1 MARRTADD
9 GRRGP
14 TSCFSSSAPRTFRM
28 TLRPTSTRV
37 VPPRPASAASP
48 LNAVTTPGGSWRRS
62 TAREVPIGELQE
74 KFGWTDESWQVG
86 LMNAADAAS
95 GVKSRK
101 GNGAVSAAELER
113 YLAAPE
119 DGQYLT
125 STALQQK
132 RSALDAKLA
141 QGNGTAVDVDAFEGG
156 WQATVARRADL
167 LGGNDDGQLSAEELD
182 AFIQA
187 SKAGKHA
194 DTRWVPDQQMAALQS
209 RVAEAA
215 GELDPLRPEG
225 APGANGLSLVKEYAR
240 LALDQGAN
248 VPTFVSYMLSAA
260 DVQETPA
267 GVSRLESTFVRDPEL
282 GRAGVTDS
290 DYTNTG
296 FDRGHMKPAED
307 SPTQEA
313 MDESHQMSNI
323 APQHGNH
330 NQQVWRTL
338 EQGVS
343 GLVNSQGGKAYI
355 FTGNLYLDA
364 KGQPLPPEQRE
375 TTGAGERRIAIPTH
389 NFKTVLHELP
399 NGNLT
404 MYAYLM
410 PNAKEGPS
418 KKEDILP
425 LLDSHR
431 VPVDRIEELL
441 GQDLYANLPQRVQDK
456 LEKGTPG
463 EGVFQRDSLYFAA
476 SLFRFAPG
484 N

>member
-1 MARRTADD
+1 MVRRTADD
-9 GRRGP
+9 EGRGS
-14 TSCFSSSAPRTFRM
+14 TSCLTSSAPRTFRM
-28 TLRPTSTRV
+28 TLRPTTTRA

-62 TAREVPIGELQE
+62 TAREVPINELQE
-74 KFGWTDESWQVG
+74 KFGWKDDSWQVG
-86 LMNAADAAS
+86 LMQAADAAGS
-95 GVKSRK
+95 KTRG
-101 GNGAVSAAELER
+101 GNGQVSAAELER

-132 RSALDAKLA
+132 RSSLDAKLA
-141 QGNGTAVDVDAFEGG
+141 QGNGSSVGVDAFESG

-167 LGGNDDGQLSAEELD
+167 LGGNGDGQLSAEELD

-194 DTRWVPDQQMAALQS
+194 DTRWVPDQQMAAFQS

-215 GELDPLRPEG
+215 GELDPLRPAG
-225 APGANGLSLVKEYAR
+225 AMGSEGLSLVKEYSR

-248 VPTFVSYMLSAA
+248 VPTFVSYMLSAS
-260 DVQETPA
+260 DIQETPA
-267 GVSRLESTFVRDPEL
+267 TVSRLESTFVRDPEL
-282 GRAGVTDS
+282 GRNGVTDS
-290 DYTNTG
+290 DYTRTG

-313 MDESHQMSNI
+313 MNESHLMTNI

-343 GLVNSQGGKAYI
+343 GLVNSLGGKAYI
-355 FTGNLYLDA
+355 LTGNLYLDD
-364 KGQPLPPEQRE
+364 KGQPLPPEKRE
-375 TTGAGERRIAIPTH
+375 TTGAGERRLAVPTH

-399 NGNLT
+399 NGSLT
-404 MYAYLM
+404 MYAYLV
-410 PNAKEGPS
+410 PNTKDGPS

-456 LEKGTPG
+456 LEKGTPA
-463 EGVFQRDSLYFAA
+463 EGVFQRNSLYFAA

>member
-1 MARRTADD
+1 
-9 GRRGP
+9 
-14 TSCFSSSAPRTFRM
+14 M

-95 GVKSRK
+95 GVKSRN

-167 LGGNDDGQLSAEELD
+167 LGGNADGQLSAEELD

-267 GVSRLESTFVRDPEL
+267 GVSRLESTFVRDPVL

-313 MDESHQMSNI
+313 MNESHQMSNI

-355 FTGNLYLDA
+355 LTGNLYLDDQ
-364 KGQPLPPEQRE
+364 GQPVPPEQRE
-375 TTGAGERRIAIPTH
+375 TTGAGERRLAIPTH

-399 NGNLT
+399 NGSLT

-410 PNAKEGPS
+410 PNAKDGPS

-425 LLDSHR
+425 LLDAHR

-441 GQDLYANLPQRVQDK
+441 GQDLYANLPKRVQDR

>member
-95 GVKSRK
+95 GVKSRN

-167 LGGNDDGQLSAEELD
+167 LGGNADGQLSAEELD

-313 MDESHQMSNI
+313 MNESHQMSNI

-355 FTGNLYLDA
+355 LTGNLYLDDQ
-364 KGQPLPPEQRE
+364 GQPVPPAQRE
-375 TTGAGERRIAIPTH
+375 TTGAGERRLAIPTH

-399 NGNLT
+399 NGGLT
-404 MYAYLM
+404 MYAYLV
-410 PNAKEGPS
+410 PNAKDGPS

-441 GQDLYANLPQRVQDK
+441 GQDLYANLPKRVQDK

>member
-1 MARRTADD
+1 
-9 GRRGP
+9 
-14 TSCFSSSAPRTFRM
+14 M

-95 GVKSRK
+95 GVKSRN

-167 LGGNDDGQLSAEELD
+167 LGGNADGQLSAEELD

-313 MDESHQMSNI
+313 MNESHQMSNI

-355 FTGNLYLDA
+355 LTGNLYLDDQ
-364 KGQPLPPEQRE
+364 GQPVPPAQRE
-375 TTGAGERRIAIPTH
+375 TTGAGERRLAIPTH

-399 NGNLT
+399 NGGLT
-404 MYAYLM
+404 MYAYLV
-410 PNAKEGPS
+410 PNAKDGPS

-441 GQDLYANLPQRVQDK
+441 GQDLYANLPKRVQDK

>member
-1 MARRTADD
+1 M
-9 GRRGP
+9 
-14 TSCFSSSAPRTFRM
+14 
-28 TLRPTSTRV
+28 
-37 VPPRPASAASP
+37 
-48 LNAVTTPGGSWRRS
+48 
-62 TAREVPIGELQE
+62 PISELQE
-74 KFGWTDESWQVG
+74 KFGWKDDSWQVG
-86 LMNAADAAS
+86 LMQAADAAS
-95 GVKSRK
+95 PIKSRG
-101 GNGAVSAAELER
+101 GNGQVSAAELEA

-141 QGNGTAVDVDAFEGG
+141 AAGGGAVDVDAFDSG
-156 WQATVARRADL
+156 WQATVAKRADL
-167 LGGNDDGQLSAEELD
+167 LGGNGDGQLSAEELD

-194 DTRWVPDQQMAALQS
+194 ETRWVPDQQMAALQS

-215 GELDPLRPEG
+215 GEVDPLRATGDAGSEALG
-225 APGANGLSLVKEYAR
+225 LVKEYSR
-240 LALDQGAN
+240 ISLDQGAN
-248 VPTFVSYMLSAA
+248 VPTFVSYMLSAS
-260 DVQETPA
+260 DIRETPA
-267 GVSRLESTFVRDPEL
+267 TVSRLESTFVRDPEL
-282 GRAGVTDS
+282 GRDGVTDS
-290 DYTNTG
+290 DYTRTG

-313 MDESHQMSNI
+313 MNESHQMTNI

-343 GLVNSQGGKAYI
+343 GLVNAQGGKAYI
-355 FTGNLYLDA
+355 VTGNLYLDD

-375 TTGAGERRIAIPTH
+375 TTGAGSRRLAVPTH

-404 MYAYLM
+404 MYAYLV
-410 PNAKEGPS
+410 PNVKDGPS

-441 GQDLYANLPQRVQDK
+441 GQDLYANLPKHVQAR

-463 EGVFQRDSLYFAA
+463 EGVFQRNSLYFAS

>member
-1 MARRTADD
+1 
-9 GRRGP
+9 
-14 TSCFSSSAPRTFRM
+14 M
-28 TLRPTSTRV
+28 TLRPTTTRAA
-37 VPPRPASAASP
+37 PPRPAPAASP
-48 LNAVTTPGGSWRRS
+48 LNAVTTPKGSWRRS
-62 TAREVPIGELQE
+62 TAREVPINELQE
-74 KFGWTDESWQVG
+74 KFGWTAESWQVG
-86 LMNAADAAS
+86 LMKAADAAGS
-95 GVKSRK
+95 KTRG
-101 GNGAVSAAELER
+101 GNGQVSAAELEN

-119 DGQYLT
+119 DGRYLT
-125 STALQQK
+125 STALQQN
-132 RSALDAKLA
+132 RAALDAKLA
-141 QGNGTAVDVDAFEGG
+141 QGNGTAVDVDAFDSG

-167 LGGNDDGQLSAEELD
+167 LGGNGDGQLSADELE

-187 SKAGKHA
+187 SKAGKSE

-215 GELDPLRPEG
+215 GELDPLRPAGDLGSE
-225 APGANGLSLVKEYAR
+225 GLSLVKEYSR

-248 VPTFVSYMLSAA
+248 VPSFVSYMLSAS
-260 DVQETPA
+260 DIRETPA
-267 GVSRLESTFVRDPEL
+267 TVTRLDSTFVRDPEV
-282 GRAGVTDS
+282 GRTGVTDS
-290 DYTNTG
+290 DYRNTG

-313 MDESHQMSNI
+313 MNESHQMTNI

-355 FTGNLYLDA
+355 VTGNLFLDA
-364 KGQPLPPEQRE
+364 NGQPIPPEQRE
-375 TTGAGERRIAIPTH
+375 TTGAGERRIAVPTH

-404 MYAYLM
+404 MYAYLV
-410 PNAKEGPS
+410 PNVKDGPS
-418 KKEDILP
+418 KKEQILP
-425 LLDSHR
+425 LLDAHR

-441 GQDLYANLPQRVQDK
+441 GQDLYANLPKHVQDK

-463 EGVFQRDSLYFAA
+463 EGVFQRNSLYFAA
-476 SLFRFAPG
+476 SLFGFAPG

>member
-1 MARRTADD
+1 M
-9 GRRGP
+9 
-14 TSCFSSSAPRTFRM
+14 
-28 TLRPTSTRV
+28 
-37 VPPRPASAASP
+37 
-48 LNAVTTPGGSWRRS
+48 
-62 TAREVPIGELQE
+62 PIQELQE
-74 KFGWTDESWQVG
+74 KFGWADESWQVG

-95 GVKSRK
+95 TSKSRG
-101 GNGAVSAAELER
+101 GNGAVSAAELES
-113 YLAAPE
+113 YLAAPG
-119 DGQYLT
+119 DGQFLT

-141 QGNGTAVDVDAFEGG
+141 QAKGNAVDVDAFDSG
-156 WQATVARRADL
+156 WQDTVARRADL
-167 LGGNDDGQLSAEELD
+167 LGGNGDGQLSAAELD

-194 DTRWVPDQQMAALQS
+194 DTRWVPDQQAAAFQS

-215 GELDPLRPEG
+215 GELDPLRPAGELG
-225 APGANGLSLVKEYAR
+225 SEGLSLVKEYSR

-248 VPTFVSYMLSAA
+248 VPTFVSYMLSAS

-282 GRAGVTDS
+282 GRNGVTDS

-313 MDESHQMSNI
+313 MDESHLMSNI

-355 FTGNLYLDA
+355 ITGNLYLDD
-364 KGQPLPPEQRE
+364 KGQPLPPEKRE
-375 TTGAGERRIAIPTH
+375 TTGAGERRLAVPTH

-404 MYAYLM
+404 MYAYLV
-410 PNAKEGPS
+410 PNMKEGPS

-441 GQDLYANLPQRVQDK
+441 GQDLYANLPKGVQEK
-456 LEKGTPG
+456 LEKGTPD
-463 EGVFQRDSLYFAA
+463 EGVFQRESLYFAA

>member
-1 MARRTADD
+1 M
-9 GRRGP
+9 
-14 TSCFSSSAPRTFRM
+14 
-28 TLRPTSTRV
+28 
-37 VPPRPASAASP
+37 
-48 LNAVTTPGGSWRRS
+48 
-62 TAREVPIGELQE
+62 PISELHE

-95 GVKSRK
+95 GVKSRN

-141 QGNGTAVDVDAFEGG
+141 QGPGNAVDVDAFDSG
-156 WQATVARRADL
+156 WQSTVARRADL
-167 LGGNDDGQLSAEELD
+167 LGGNSDGQLSAEELD

-215 GELDPLRPEG
+215 GELDPLRPDG

-248 VPTFVSYMLSAA
+248 VPTFVSYMLSAE
-260 DVQETPA
+260 DVKETPA

-282 GRAGVTDS
+282 GRTGVTDS

-364 KGQPLPPEQRE
+364 KGQPLPPEKRE
-375 TTGAGERRIAIPTH
+375 TTGAGERRLAIPTH

-441 GQDLYANLPQRVQDK
+441 GQDLYANLPKRVQDK

-463 EGVFQRDSLYFAA
+463 EGVFQRDSLYFAG

>member
-1 MARRTADD
+1 
-9 GRRGP
+9 
-14 TSCFSSSAPRTFRM
+14 M
-28 TLRPTSTRV
+28 TLRPTTTRA

-48 LNAVTTPGGSWRRS
+48 SNAVTTPGGSWNRS
-62 TAREVPIGELQE
+62 TAREVPISELQE

-95 GVKSRK
+95 GVKSRN

-141 QGNGTAVDVDAFEGG
+141 QGPGNAVDVDAFDSG
-156 WQATVARRADL
+156 WQSTVARRADL
-167 LGGNDDGQLSAEELD
+167 LGGNSDGQLSAEELD

-225 APGANGLSLVKEYAR
+225 ASGANGLSLVKEYAR

-248 VPTFVSYMLSAA
+248 VPTFVSYMLSAE
-260 DVQETPA
+260 DVKETPA

-282 GRAGVTDS
+282 GRGGVTDS

-355 FTGNLYLDA
+355 VTGNLYLDEQ
-364 KGQPLPPEQRE
+364 GQPLPPEKRE
-375 TTGAGERRIAIPTH
+375 TTGAGERRLAIPTH

-441 GQDLYANLPQRVQDK
+441 GQDLYANLPKRVQDK